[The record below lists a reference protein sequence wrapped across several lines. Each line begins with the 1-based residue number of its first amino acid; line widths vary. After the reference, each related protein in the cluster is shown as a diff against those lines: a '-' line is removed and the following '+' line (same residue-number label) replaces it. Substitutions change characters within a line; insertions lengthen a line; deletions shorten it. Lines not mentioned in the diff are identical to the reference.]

1 MENPTALAALEEHRA
16 DYPAHPISQL
26 QAPFEE
32 SIVETKGG
40 PESEWVVEMD
50 AQSRRR
56 DLLEND
62 EYERLCGRKWRQR
75 EGERYHP
82 FWKLTAQMVFGVH
95 LLAKRQAKSEAEVMK
110 ILQTHVDEMDG
121 FLERT
126 TEDFLII
133 RLDVYT
139 RIQYLSLPLGNL
151 EAFDEML
158 DDRNFRLSLISY
170 NDQIEHA
177 IERFTV
183 AITDSLKDIRK
194 GKEAMRA
201 LWHYLRQ
208 LADEGC
214 FESESLDAFYR
225 AMTDNMEGWMDAF
238 SKLRRQATSLHKA
251 LSDLNLAVTEM
262 QRRVGVASRKPLR
275 SSIQVPNRDPVRR
288 RSVRQKLF
296 EKRSATLSSQ
306 LVSNK
311 PLPQAPGMIQPES
324 TPANPKKTDLAAPT
338 DKGAPDPNS
347 ANGMTDVESQPKALN
362 RAKSCSALGVVAEV
376 PEPVSS
382 CPPRTPGRL
391 ARKFSRSFLP
401 KRSVSERL
409 NTTENRPAT
418 APSRTLR
425 PSRSVSVEHLKAL
438 YTSGRPRTQQSA
450 VKRSLQ
456 SGQQQTQTPPLGR
469 GNTMKEHISHYL
481 KADRVVEAW
490 DNMAKKSAYYPNS
503 PPKTK
508 DWPRSIFRAK
518 STKNTRARRDN
529 QNPTLTKAQL
539 ERQMSWVHAPELLNT
554 YSFRSRLETAP
565 RIHVLSVQ
573 TNLDEELGRYSEK
586 DKAGDV
592 ADEASSIITALPTV
606 PPPTPSSPFFPVSR
620 PATAENKPRA
630 VDCAQA

>member
-1 MENPTALAALEEHRA
+1 MENPTALAALEENRA

-32 SIVETKGG
+32 SIVETNDG

-75 EGERYHP
+75 ETERYHP
-82 FWKLTAQMVFGVH
+82 FWKLISQMVFGVH

-133 RLDVYT
+133 RLDIRT

-275 SSIQVPNRDPVRR
+275 SSIQASNRGPVRR

-296 EKRSATLSSQ
+296 EKGPATISSRP
-306 LVSNK
+306 VSNK
-311 PLPQAPGMIQPES
+311 PLPRAPGMINS
-324 TPANPKKTDLAAPT
+324 TPATPKKTDLAAAT
-338 DKGAPDPNS
+338 ETGESGTRS
-347 ANGMTDVESQPKALN
+347 ANVMTNVNSQPKALN
-362 RAKSCSALGVVAEV
+362 RAKSCSALGVVAEA
-376 PEPVSS
+376 PEPASS
-382 CPPRTPGRL
+382 SPPRTPGRL
-391 ARKFSRSFLP
+391 VRKFSRSFLP

-425 PSRSVSVEHLKAL
+425 PSRSVSMEHLKAL

-450 VKRSLQ
+450 VKPSLQ
-456 SGQQQTQTPPLGR
+456 SGQQQTQIPPLGR
-469 GNTMKEHISHYL
+469 RNTMKEHISHYL

-490 DNMAKKSAYYPNS
+490 DNMAKKSTCGPNS

-508 DWPRSIFRAK
+508 DWPRSVFRVK
-518 STKNTRARRDN
+518 STKNARARPAN
-529 QNPTLTKAQL
+529 ENPTLTKAQL

-554 YSFRSRLETAP
+554 YSFRSRPETAP

-573 TNLDEELGRYSEK
+573 TNLDEEFGRYSEK
-586 DKAGDV
+586 DKACDA

-620 PATAENKPRA
+620 PVTAENRPRT

>member
-1 MENPTALAALEEHRA
+1 MENPTALAALEEKRA

-32 SIVETKGG
+32 SIVETNDG

-75 EGERYHP
+75 ETERYHP
-82 FWKLTAQMVFGVH
+82 FWKLSSQMVFGVH

-214 FESESLDAFYR
+214 FVSESLDAFYR
-225 AMTDNMEGWMDAF
+225 AMADNMEGWMDAF

-275 SSIQVPNRDPVRR
+275 SSIQVPNRGPVRR

-296 EKRSATLSSQ
+296 EKRPSTLSSRP
-306 LVSNK
+306 VSNK
-311 PLPQAPGMIQPES
+311 PLPRAPSVIKPKS
-324 TPANPKKTDLAAPT
+324 TPTTSKTTDLAADT
-338 DKGAPDPNS
+338 ENGEPDPNS
-347 ANGMTDVESQPKALN
+347 ANVMTNVDSQPRALN

-376 PEPVSS
+376 PEPASS
-382 CPPRTPGRL
+382 SSPRTPGRL
-391 ARKFSRSFLP
+391 VRKFSRSFLP

-425 PSRSVSVEHLKAL
+425 PSRSVSIENLKAL

-450 VKRSLQ
+450 SQ
-456 SGQQQTQTPPLGR
+456 SGQQQTQTPLIGR

-490 DNMAKKSAYYPNS
+490 DNMAKKSAYSPNL

-508 DWPRSIFRAK
+508 DWPRSIFRAR
-518 STKNTRARRDN
+518 STKNTRARSAN
-529 QNPTLTKAQL
+529 IKTTLTKAQL

-554 YSFRSRLETAP
+554 YSFRSRPETAP

-573 TNLDEELGRYSEK
+573 TNLDEELDRYSEK
-586 DKAGDV
+586 DNARDV

-606 PPPTPSSPFFPVSR
+606 PPPTPSSPFHPVSR
-620 PATAENKPRA
+620 PVTAETRPRTVDCPRA
-630 VDCAQA
+630 